1 MNDSSNFLAQRRKEL
16 DLSQSKIA
24 DALGYSVQTISKWE
38 TGKSFP
44 DLPIWGELA
53 KVLQID
59 LDAIVNYRL
68 KNNYNDVCLNNTF
81 STEKFA
87 SNLRRQRKYRDM
99 TQKELAAKLGISYQ
113 TLLAWE
119 KGTTFPNVEQFK
131 VISKELNITYDNLYF
146 AIDDFIIS
154 KSQGNTI
161 ELKESTKSNKKMLF
175 FGLIVAFVLTT
186 AIVLSIL
193 SSSNKL
199 GSNASDTI
207 SLPNSPDSA
216 TPSLNSTSSVESNSS
231 ITSASLPSN
240 VIDPSTSNNPSIG
253 EDSSDSSVLPK
264 LEEKSIRL
272 SAESMET
279 LLPSDYL
286 YFTET
291 SLSINK
297 MELGFVAAKYNIY
310 NGVSQISLNRL
321 DDSNNAGRIYNKN
334 NLGRINSIIIKFS
347 PSVSYSGMIGITFG
361 DEPMIDTMTTYT
373 SRVQTSPNSVE
384 TIYNESAT
392 GNYFNISVLNDKV
405 CHIVEMVINLNGA
418 DETIN

>member
-1 MNDSSNFLAQRRKEL
+1 MSSSNFLAERRKEL

-59 LDAIVNYRL
+59 LDALINNKL
-68 KNNYNDVCLNNTF
+68 KSKYNNVCFDNTF

-87 SNLRRQRKYRDM
+87 SNLRRQRKYHDM

-119 KGTTFPNVEQFK
+119 KGTTFPNIEQFK
-131 VISKELNITYDNLYF
+131 ILSKELNISYDDLYF
-146 AIDDFIIS
+146 ALDDFIIS
-154 KSQGNTI
+154 KSQDNTI
-161 ELKESTKSNKKMLF
+161 ELKESTKSNKKKLF
-175 FGLIVAFVLTT
+175 LGLIVAFVLTT
-186 AIVLSIL
+186 ASVLSIL
-193 SSSNKL
+193 FSSNKL

-207 SLPNSPDSA
+207 SLPNAPDSA
-216 TPSLNSTSSVESNSS
+216 TSLNSTSSVESNSS
-231 ITSASLPSN
+231 NTSASLPSN

-253 EDSSDSSVLPK
+253 EDSSNSSVLPK

-272 SAESMET
+272 SAELMKK
-279 LLPSDYL
+279 LLPDDYL
-286 YFTET
+286 FSKEDIV
-291 SLSINK
+291 SVNG
-297 MELGFVAAKYNIY
+297 MELGFVGVKYDTY
-310 NGVSQISLNRL
+310 NDESRINFYRSGDLYG
-321 DDSNNAGRIYNKN
+321 AGYMYNKN
-334 NLGRINSIIIKFS
+334 NLGHIDSIVIKFS
-347 PSVSYSGMIGITFG
+347 AYVSYSGMIGITFG
-361 DEPMIDTMTTYT
+361 DEPMIDAMTTYT
-373 SRVQTSPNSVE
+373 SRVQTSPNGVE

-405 CHIVEMVINLNGA
+405 CSIVEMVINLNGA